1 MIKEYSKL
9 TNREKVNMFIGVSLA
24 RIIKGFMYTT
34 GAIVAIKCFLQERK
48 DDILF
53 RIISLCYGC
62 SKHYNGWC
70 YDVVKRRY

>member
-34 GAIVAIKCFLQERK
+34 GAIVAIKCFL
-48 DDILF
+48 
-53 RIISLCYGC
+53 
-62 SKHYNGWC
+62 
-70 YDVVKRRY
+70 